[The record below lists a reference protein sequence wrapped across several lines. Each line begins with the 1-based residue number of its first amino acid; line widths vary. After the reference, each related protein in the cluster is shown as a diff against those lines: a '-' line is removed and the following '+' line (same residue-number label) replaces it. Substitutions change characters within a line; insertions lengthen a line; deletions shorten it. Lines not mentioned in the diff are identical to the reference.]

1 MALEEGSLEGN
12 ALAAGV
18 VASQGALAQGWG
30 LWDLMAK

>member
-1 MALEEGSLEGN
+1 MALVEGSLEGT